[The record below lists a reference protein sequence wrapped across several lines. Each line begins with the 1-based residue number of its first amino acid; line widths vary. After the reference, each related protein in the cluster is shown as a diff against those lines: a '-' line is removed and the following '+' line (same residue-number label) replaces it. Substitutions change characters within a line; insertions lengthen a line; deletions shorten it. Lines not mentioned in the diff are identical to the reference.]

1 LEFALLGVILTSLVL
16 ACDSSPPVRKSD
28 AELDAPSTIVLVSID
43 TWRRDATGF
52 LGGRDPSPTPFLDQ
66 LAQRGF
72 VAADAMAPVPLT
84 GPSHWSMLSGRWPW
98 RDEMR
103 VNGDQPIRS
112 ENFPSLPELLR
123 DHGWRTAAFISC
135 AALSQRLGFASGFD
149 HFDEQF
155 HQSGE
160 LSDLQ
165 MAERRGDATIGAAL
179 SWLEEQESGARL
191 FLWIHLFD
199 PHRPYASAPDI
210 FFGEHGAY
218 YAEVAFVDQ
227 QLARF
232 AQRLAEFGRP
242 LEQSLWVVLSDH
254 GEALGAHGEDTHGL
268 LLHGATTRIPMLVAG
283 KSVQR
288 GRFETPS
295 STVDV
300 LPTILGALNLESPSS
315 DGIDLLRGAGQADRA
330 IPLESLMS
338 TRAFG
343 LSPVVG
349 LRLGQWLWEASPAD
363 HLWDLY
369 ADPEEEHDL
378 GASRALQVSELT
390 RIRSEIGIPDTNRS
404 QDHDQETIDQLRALG
419 YVETAAEAGVGDV
432 REFYAEGAQW
442 YKEITTSLTS
452 GDYARAELYAKKA
465 IERYPNSAD
474 IWINAGFAAVGLQDY
489 TEAERRFRVAL
500 ALNPLFTPPR
510 LNLANV
516 LLKANRLDEAEAEYR
531 RVLSDDPDN
540 LMATYN
546 IGMLLIRQ
554 DRIEEGAV
562 FWRKF
567 SEFAPEHPR
576 AAAVKTWLSES
587 GLETDSDGSDRP
599 TGPHPTEP

>member
-1 LEFALLGVILTSLVL
+1 
-16 ACDSSPPVRKSD
+16 
-28 AELDAPSTIVLVSID
+28 
-43 TWRRDATGF
+43 
-52 LGGRDPSPTPFLDQ
+52 
-66 LAQRGF
+66 
-72 VAADAMAPVPLT
+72 
-84 GPSHWSMLSGRWPW
+84 
-98 RDEMR
+98 
-103 VNGDQPIRS
+103 
-112 ENFPSLPELLR
+112 
-123 DHGWRTAAFISC
+123 
-135 AALSQRLGFASGFD
+135 
-149 HFDEQF
+149 
-155 HQSGE
+155 
-160 LSDLQ
+160 
-165 MAERRGDATIGAAL
+165 
-179 SWLEEQESGARL
+179 
-191 FLWIHLFD
+191 
-199 PHRPYASAPDI
+199 
-210 FFGEHGAY
+210 
-218 YAEVAFVDQ
+218 
-227 QLARF
+227 
-232 AQRLAEFGRP
+232 
-242 LEQSLWVVLSDH
+242 
-254 GEALGAHGEDTHGL
+254 
-268 LLHGATTRIPMLVAG
+268 
-283 KSVQR
+283 
-288 GRFETPS
+288 
-295 STVDV
+295 
-300 LPTILGALNLESPSS
+300 
-315 DGIDLLRGAGQADRA
+315 
-330 IPLESLMS
+330 
-338 TRAFG
+338 
-343 LSPVVG
+343 
-349 LRLGQWLWEASPAD
+349 
-363 HLWDLY
+363 
-369 ADPEEEHDL
+369 
-378 GASRALQVSELT
+378 VSELT